1 MKKCSLLAL
10 ASLFIFNMVLMAQDS
25 FQNPSQGKNS
35 QKKEM
40 KQAQKS
46 ILSAEK
52 RVDKMAQEL
61 GLSAEEKAKVL
72 ALYEKQ
78 DTKFRD
84 HVGDDP
90 TMRDELKTKSEW
102 DSKASDVELAK
113 IIGPEKFQKWKEI
126 RAKHEQKKLEKRQSN
141 NNVMPEDNSNNK

>member
-61 GLSAEEKAKVL
+61 GLSAEEKAK
-72 ALYEKQ
+72 A
-78 DTKFRD
+78 RD
-84 HVGDDP
+84 
-90 TMRDELKTKSEW
+90 R
-102 DSKASDVELAK
+102 
-113 IIGPEKFQKWKEI
+113 IIGKDPAKAKLFKEKWNNIQ
-126 RAKHEQKKLEKRQSN
+126 KLEQNGSL
-141 NNVMPEDNSNNK
+141 